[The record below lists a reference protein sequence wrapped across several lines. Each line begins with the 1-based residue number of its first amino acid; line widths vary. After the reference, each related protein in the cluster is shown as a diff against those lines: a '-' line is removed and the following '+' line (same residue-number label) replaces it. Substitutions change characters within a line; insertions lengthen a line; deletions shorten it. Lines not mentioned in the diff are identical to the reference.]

1 VSDEKEKL
9 DLSISQLAIGAAST
23 ITVTWLSAT
32 LLPPG
37 GTMIAGA
44 CTSVL
49 STSVSAVYKHGWH
62 RTATRLKTVTT
73 KERRQVDPNDTV
85 IDNIGNYMVTEKKT
99 FRVPNWKVLAGTG
112 IAAAGAFISMLVLNT
127 GAEAAAGKPVSAI
140 VQNKPGS
147 GTSLFGGHTSP
158 RPTSTPTVTPNP
170 TIRKSTE
177 STPTPGPTQT
187 TTRPTTSSIPKAPV
201 SVPPV
206 PAPTSTQPEP
216 EPTG

>member
-1 VSDEKEKL
+1 MSDEKEKL

-32 LLPPG
+32 ILPPG
-37 GTMIAGA
+37 GTMVAGA
-44 CTSVL
+44 FTSVL

-73 KERRQVDPNDTV
+73 RERRDVDPNETV
-85 IDNIGNYMVTEKKT
+85 IDNLGGYVVTEKKT
-99 FRVPNWKVLAGTG
+99 KRIPNWKVLAGTG
-112 IAAAGAFISMLVLNT
+112 VAAAGAFISMLVLNT

-158 RPTSTPTVTPNP
+158 RPTPTTTSAPAPKGSTSSTPAP
-170 TIRKSTE
+170 E
-177 STPTPGPTQT
+177 PTPS
-187 TTRPTTSSIPKAPV
+187 TTRPTTPSIPKAPV
-201 SVPPV
+201 SVT
-206 PAPTSTQPEP
+206 PAPAPITSQPEP